1 MRGTNNGVTA
11 LVDHQGKIYQQLEQY
26 SAGELSGT
34 VVPRVGQTF
43 FNRFGSWPTV
53 GSVTADLSRSC
64 SPQITDQNRED
75 VI

>member
-26 SAGELSGT
+26 SASELSGT

-53 GSVTADLSRSC
+53 VLSLLICLGLVARRLL
-64 SPQITDQNRED
+64 TKTERT
-75 VI
+75 